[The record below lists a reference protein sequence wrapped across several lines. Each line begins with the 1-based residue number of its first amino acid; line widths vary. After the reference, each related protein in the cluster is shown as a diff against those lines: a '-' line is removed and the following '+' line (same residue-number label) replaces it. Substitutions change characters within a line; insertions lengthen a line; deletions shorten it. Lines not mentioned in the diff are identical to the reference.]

1 MRPQFDVCQLDL
13 SVFSG
18 VDNLIVQLYPFL
30 LLYLFLAFVEPDFD
44 VLLSSSNLL
53 QLLLLVLNDL
63 CSQKLGLLLSMQVL
77 LEKLR
82 WACVPDIYACQQ
94 RYGSL
99 FEALLEPI
107 GQ

>member
-1 MRPQFDVCQLDL
+1 MCPQFDICQLDL

-18 VDNLIVQLYPFL
+18 VHDLIVQLYPFL

-44 VLLSSSNLL
+44 VLLASSNLL

-63 CSQKLGLLLSMQVL
+63 GSQKLSLLLSMQVL
-77 LEKLR
+77 LKKLR
-82 WACVPDIYACQQ
+82 WACVPGVDARQE

-99 FEALLEPI
+99 FEALLEAA